1 MKNLIVAII
10 VAVAL
15 LASGAIFFV
24 NEGTRAIVIQFGK
37 VKKDSETGLT
47 KIYEPGFH
55 LKMPFIDSTRVL
67 DARVQTLDDAPDR
80 FVTSEKKDLIVDS
93 YVKWRIN
100 DFERYYLSTGGNTLQ
115 AEALL
120 KQKVNNGLRSEFG
133 TRTISQIVSGERSE
147 LMDEAMEQASGSS
160 DELGIKIIDVRVK
173 QINLPLEV
181 SNSIFQ
187 RMRAERAAV
196 AREHRSEGQEQ
207 ADIIRADIDARVTV
221 MLADAE
227 RNARQL
233 RGEGDAEA
241 ARIYA
246 DAYSKNAEFYSFL
259 RSMDAY
265 RGSFNSK
272 QDVLIVDP
280 SSDFFRFMNA
290 QSGMRPV
297 TQ

>member
-1 MKNLIVAII
+1 MKNIVIAIL
-10 VAVAL
+10 VVL
-15 LASGAIFFV
+15 GVLASGSLFV
-24 NEGTRAIVIQFGK
+24 VKEGTRAIVIQFGK
-37 VKKDSETGLT
+37 VQKDSGTEVTKVFAPGLYF
-47 KIYEPGFH
+47 KV
-55 LKMPFIDSTRVL
+55 PFIDTVRHL

-93 YVKWRIN
+93 YVKWRID
-100 DFERYYLSTGGNTLQ
+100 DFERYYLSTGGNRLQ

-133 TRTISQIVSGERSE
+133 TRTITEIVSGERSE
-147 LMDEAMEQASGSS
+147 LMNEAMEQASESS
-160 DELGIKIIDVRVK
+160 DELGIEIVDVRVK

-207 ADIIRADIDARVTV
+207 ADIIRAEVDARVTI

-227 RNARQL
+227 RKARQL

-241 ARIYA
+241 ASIYA
-246 DAYSKNAEFYSFL
+246 NTYSKNPEFYSFL

-265 RGSFNSK
+265 RSSFNSK

-280 SSDFFRFMNA
+280 SSDFFNYLNSQTGERK
-290 QSGMRPV
+290 
-297 TQ
+297 

>member
-1 MKNLIVAII
+1 MKNIIIAII
-10 VAVAL
+10 VILGV
-15 LASGAIFFV
+15 LASGSLFV
-24 NEGTRAIVIQFGK
+24 VKEGNRAIVIQFGK
-37 VKKDSETGLT
+37 VQKDSGTEITKVFAPGLYF
-47 KIYEPGFH
+47 KV
-55 LKMPFIDSTRVL
+55 PFIDTVRHL

-100 DFERYYLSTGGNTLQ
+100 DFERYYLSTGGNRLQ

-133 TRTISQIVSGERSE
+133 TRTIPQIVSGERSE
-147 LMDEAMEQASGSS
+147 LMNEAMEQASESS
-160 DELGIKIIDVRVK
+160 DELGIEIVDVRVK

-207 ADIIRADIDARVTV
+207 ADMIRADMDARVTI

-227 RNARQL
+227 RKARQL
-233 RGEGDAEA
+233 RGQGDAEA
-241 ARIYA
+241 ASIYA
-246 DAYSKNAEFYSFL
+246 NTYSKNPEFYSFL

-265 RGSFNSK
+265 RSSFNSK
-272 QDVLIVDP
+272 QDILIVDP
-280 SSDFFRFMNA
+280 SSDFFNYLNKQDGIRK
-290 QSGMRPV
+290 
-297 TQ
+297 

>member
-1 MKNLIVAII
+1 MKNIIIAII
-10 VAVAL
+10 VILGV
-15 LASGAIFFV
+15 LASGSLFV
-24 NEGTRAIVIQFGK
+24 VKEGTRAIVIQFGK
-37 VKKDSETGLT
+37 VQKDSGTEITKVFAPGLYF
-47 KIYEPGFH
+47 KV
-55 LKMPFIDSTRVL
+55 PFIDTVRHL

-93 YVKWRIN
+93 YVKWRID
-100 DFERYYLSTGGNTLQ
+100 DFERYYLSTGDNRLQ

-133 TRTISQIVSGERSE
+133 TRTIPQIVSGERSE
-147 LMDEAMEQASGSS
+147 LMNEAMEQASESS
-160 DELGIKIIDVRVK
+160 DELGIEIVDVRVK

-207 ADIIRADIDARVTV
+207 ADMIRAGMDARVTI

-227 RNARQL
+227 RKARQL
-233 RGEGDAEA
+233 RGQGDAEA
-241 ARIYA
+241 ASIYA
-246 DAYSKNAEFYSFL
+246 NTYSKNPEFYSFL

-265 RGSFNSK
+265 RSSFNSK
-272 QDVLIVDP
+272 QDILIVDP
-280 SSDFFRFMNA
+280 SSDFFNYLNN
-290 QSGMRPV
+290 QDGIKK
-297 TQ
+297 

>member
-1 MKNLIVAII
+1 MKNLIIA
-10 VAVAL
+10 AVVL
-15 LASGAIFFV
+15 VGILAAGSLFV
-24 NEGTRAIVIQFGK
+24 VKEGEKAIVIQFGK
-37 VKKDSETGLT
+37 VQRDAETGDT
-47 KIYEPGFH
+47 RVFEPGLHFK
-55 LKMPFIDSTRVL
+55 LPFIDTVRHL

-93 YVKWRIN
+93 YVKWRIE
-100 DFERYYLSTGGNTLQ
+100 DFARYYLSTGGNKLQ

-133 TRTISQIVSGERSE
+133 ARTISQIVSGERSA
-147 LMDEAMEQASGSS
+147 LMDQAMEQAASSS
-160 DELGIKIIDVRVK
+160 DELGIEIVDVRVK
-173 QINLPLEV
+173 QINLPTEV

-207 ADIIRADIDARVTV
+207 AEVIRANIDAKVTV

-233 RGEGDAEA
+233 RGEGDALA
-241 ARIYA
+241 AQIYA
-246 DAYSKNAEFYSFL
+246 NAYSKNPEFYSFM

-265 RGSFNSK
+265 RNSFNSK
-272 QDVLIVDP
+272 
-280 SSDFFRFMNA
+280 SDILVVEPDSEFFRYMNA
-290 QSGMRPV
+290 QGGGR
-297 TQ
+297 

>member
-1 MKNLIVAII
+1 MKNIIIAII
-10 VAVAL
+10 VILGV
-15 LASGAIFFV
+15 LASGSLFV
-24 NEGTRAIVIQFGK
+24 VKEGTRAIVIQFGK
-37 VKKDSETGLT
+37 VQKDSGTEITKVFAPGLYF
-47 KIYEPGFH
+47 KV
-55 LKMPFIDSTRVL
+55 PFIDTVRHL

-100 DFERYYLSTGGNTLQ
+100 DFERYYLSTGGNRLQ

-133 TRTISQIVSGERSE
+133 TRTIPQIVSGERSE
-147 LMDEAMEQASGSS
+147 LMNEAMEQASESS
-160 DELGIKIIDVRVK
+160 DELGIEIVDVRVK

-207 ADIIRADIDARVTV
+207 ADMIRAGMDARVTI

-227 RNARQL
+227 RKARQL
-233 RGEGDAEA
+233 RGQGDAEA
-241 ARIYA
+241 ASIYA
-246 DAYSKNAEFYSFL
+246 NTYSKNPEFYSFL

-265 RGSFNSK
+265 RSSFNSK

-280 SSDFFRFMNA
+280 SSDFFNYLNNQNGIRK
-290 QSGMRPV
+290 
-297 TQ
+297 

>member
-1 MKNLIVAII
+1 MKNIIIAII
-10 VAVAL
+10 VILGV
-15 LASGAIFFV
+15 LASGSLFV
-24 NEGTRAIVIQFGK
+24 VKEGTRAIVIQFGK
-37 VKKDSETGLT
+37 VQKDSGTEITKVFAPGLYF
-47 KIYEPGFH
+47 KV
-55 LKMPFIDSTRVL
+55 PFIDTVRHL

-93 YVKWRIN
+93 YVKWRID
-100 DFERYYLSTGGNTLQ
+100 DFERYYLSTGGNRLQ

-133 TRTISQIVSGERSE
+133 TRTIPQIVSGERSE
-147 LMDEAMEQASGSS
+147 LMNEAMEQASESS
-160 DELGIKIIDVRVK
+160 DELGIEIVDVRVK

-207 ADIIRADIDARVTV
+207 ADMIRAGMDARLTI

-227 RNARQL
+227 RKARQL
-233 RGEGDAEA
+233 RGQGDAEA
-241 ARIYA
+241 ASIYA
-246 DAYSKNAEFYSFL
+246 NTYSKNPEFYSFL

-265 RGSFNSK
+265 RSSFNSK
-272 QDVLIVDP
+272 QDILIVDP
-280 SSDFFRFMNA
+280 SSDFFNYLNN
-290 QSGMRPV
+290 QDGIKK
-297 TQ
+297 

>member
-1 MKNLIVAII
+1 MKNIVIAIL
-10 VAVAL
+10 VVL
-15 LASGAIFFV
+15 GVLASGSLFV
-24 NEGTRAIVIQFGK
+24 VKEGTRAIVIQFGK
-37 VKKDSETGLT
+37 VQKDSGTEVTKVFAPGLYF
-47 KIYEPGFH
+47 KV
-55 LKMPFIDSTRVL
+55 PFIDTVRHL

-93 YVKWRIN
+93 YVKWRID
-100 DFERYYLSTGGNTLQ
+100 DFERYYLSTGGNRLQ

-133 TRTISQIVSGERSE
+133 TRTITEIVSGERSE
-147 LMDEAMEQASGSS
+147 LMNEAMEQASESS
-160 DELGIKIIDVRVK
+160 DELGIEIVDVRVK

-207 ADIIRADIDARVTV
+207 ADIIRAEVDARVTI

-227 RNARQL
+227 RKARQL

-241 ARIYA
+241 ASIYA
-246 DAYSKNAEFYSFL
+246 NTYSKNPEFYSFL

-265 RGSFNSK
+265 RSSFNSK

-280 SSDFFRFMNA
+280 SSDFFNYLNS
-290 QSGMRPV
+290 QSGIRK
-297 TQ
+297 